1 MMKLIKKLLMLLK
14 RKEDLS
20 FVANQMRIK
29 KLMEEM

>member
-14 RKEDLS
+14 RKVDLS

-29 KLMEEM
+29 NLMEKM

>member
-29 KLMEEM
+29 NLMVKM